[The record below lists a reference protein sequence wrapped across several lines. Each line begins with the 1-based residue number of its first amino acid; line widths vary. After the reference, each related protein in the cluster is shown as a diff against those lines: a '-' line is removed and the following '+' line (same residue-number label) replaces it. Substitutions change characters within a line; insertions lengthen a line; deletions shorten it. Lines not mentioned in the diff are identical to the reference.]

1 MIFRKVNFVL
11 LELVFFVLLIFF
23 LISFMYEK
31 YNMYISYVFGNYS
44 LELNEEIVI

>member
-31 YNMYISYVFGNYS
+31 YNMYISCVFGNYS